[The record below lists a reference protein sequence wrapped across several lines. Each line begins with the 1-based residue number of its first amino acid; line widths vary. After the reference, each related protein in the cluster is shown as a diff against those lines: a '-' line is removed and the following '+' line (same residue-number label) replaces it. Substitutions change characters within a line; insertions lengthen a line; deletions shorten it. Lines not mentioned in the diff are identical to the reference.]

1 MTKATMDVDETLS
14 ALWIKSRLLHEACVH
29 ATEDEDSCGGDACD
43 EAIAI
48 ETTILQRPIQ
58 SVEDVMAKLLTVRLA
73 FHEGPRAD
81 GAEIGALAQI
91 LEWLEPQ
98 AAH

>member
-1 MTKATMDVDETLS
+1 MTKPAMDVDETLS
-14 ALWIKSRLLHEACVH
+14 ALWIKSRVLHEACVH
-29 ATEDEDSCGGDACD
+29 ANEDEDGCDGDACD

-58 SVEDVMAKLLTVRLA
+58 SVEDVMAKLRTVQLA

-81 GAEIGALAQI
+81 GAENGALEQI
-91 LEWLEPQ
+91 LKWLDGQ
-98 AAH
+98 AAR